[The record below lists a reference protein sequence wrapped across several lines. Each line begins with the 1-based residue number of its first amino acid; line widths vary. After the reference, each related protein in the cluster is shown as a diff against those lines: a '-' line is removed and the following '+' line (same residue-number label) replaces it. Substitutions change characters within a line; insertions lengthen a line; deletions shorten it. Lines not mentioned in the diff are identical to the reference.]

1 MQIIKPLLTNNTH
14 PLGITS
20 SLSNTHRFIFRKES
34 DFLHSRSHLISPIQT
49 KSPLVTSSHFLLSR
63 EQEPSIQPV
72 IGWDS
77 WDNPDINSGF
87 PFIDFDPFESTDSE
101 ENNNL
106 DTTELVKSEIRQI
119 PPNVIGNNIIKE
131 ISPETNIKKPSK
143 NKIQTKSQPKSTN
156 KSQQQPKTKTKS
168 TNKKSVKS
176 SAAKNVVK
184 AADESNIPINLNQD
198 IFILS
203 DDSLSTEVNSS
214 IEQTKNESHV
224 LKSQSPDSLYAT
236 DTLLKLGNPPTQV
249 SSSVPLPENNS
260 PTLEHDIDDELVSNS
275 TPIITASISPNVQD
289 QPTLFRKPLNE
300 ETKIISELPSSLS
313 STEASIPE
321 KNSSLEQNNKLDNNT
336 SELVDNSP
344 KKLSLAHNNGEK
356 ISPPS
361 EFNNEQQEVVTEES
375 QKREISDI
383 SASPTVLKQ
392 DIETTKSSK
401 KIDIPD
407 ISASPTVLKQDIET
421 TQSSKKIDI
430 PDISV
435 SETPLQQDIETTQSL
450 KKIDISDISVST
462 TPLQQVIETTQ
473 SLQKREIPD
482 ISVSETPLQQVIE
495 TDEFPSQVDNQN
507 TVSST
512 NVIPKKEIS
521 PISKPSSSEQEPLNT
536 NKNLEAIKGIEPDS
550 ISEKTTINFDT
561 ANFIADHYLENLPLS
576 SAVTSPSVDDTPT
589 LFHPLTNDENTVGT
603 HSYVSIPPVFGDNSE
618 SSIAKSPIVVQQEI
632 DSSFT
637 TESLA
642 SEPVQL
648 TPTSANIRDTSNF
661 ISDSDNNEKLVNSES
676 QSSVAVN
683 VSNVPTNVISLQR
696 DRNFDNTISESIE
709 NQQILAADQ
718 IVEEPKLSNISSE
731 IVEEAKL
738 SNILPEIVEE
748 PKVSNIS
755 SEIVEAQ
762 NINNISREII
772 EAPKV
777 SKILPEIIEAPKVS
791 NISPEI
797 VEEPKVTDV
806 SSNIGEK
813 SSISRKI
820 VDNEQIVESELLSA
834 IANSNNSEILT
845 FIDTSDRQNLPEK
858 PNFSPNQVS
867 TPPEVEQNTTIQNLA
882 APKGYATGGQVTDS
896 QLKNNQHIAPS
907 DTVPAMLTPGE
918 FVINTRDAQKNLPLL
933 QHINSGGTPDNII
946 LPRLE
951 VPNAKEPEKT
961 TSPQS
966 STKVDSFP
974 DTSLQLKP
982 QESNSLIPSSLA
994 SNIGKQKLSVLNS
1007 PQLNTVQS
1015 KTTDALVTSPQYSS
1029 PPLIFR
1035 KANSTTNTP
1044 SQWSDTPSEWSSVQ
1058 ELFNGNNDE
1067 FTSFFS
1073 GGESNSQN
1081 SEFGDVYTSSE
1092 SSQVFAKHHAATRGF
1107 AEGGEVTAS
1116 TSGNTESVTET
1127 VQSPSGK
1134 NEEDNKDDTADL
1146 EALAREIYSRLR
1158 QRLEIERERHG
1169 GYLGRL
1175 S

>member
-14 PLGITS
+14 PLGVTS

-34 DFLHSRSHLISPIQT
+34 DFLHSRSNLLSPIQT
-49 KSPLVTSSHFLLSR
+49 KSPLVTSSQFLLSR

-106 DTTELVKSEIRQI
+106 DTTELVKSEIPQI

-198 IFILS
+198 IFIPS
-203 DDSLSTEVNSS
+203 DDSLSTGVNSS

-361 EFNNEQQEVVTEES
+361 KFNNDQQEVVTEQS

-383 SASPTVLKQ
+383 SASPTVLQ
-392 DIETTKSSK
+392 
-401 KIDIPD
+401 
-407 ISASPTVLKQDIET
+407 QDIET

-507 TVSST
+507 TVYST
-512 NVIPKKEIS
+512 NVIQKKEIS
-521 PISKPSSSEQEPLNT
+521 AISKPSSSEQEPLNT
-536 NKNLEAIKGIEPDS
+536 NKNLELIRGIEPDS

-561 ANFIADHYLENLPLS
+561 ANFIADNYLENLPLS

-589 LFHPLTNDENTVGT
+589 LLHPLTNDENTVGT

-618 SSIAKSPIVVQQEI
+618 SSIAKNPIVMQQEI

-661 ISDSDNNEKLVNSES
+661 ISDSDNNEKLVNSQS
-676 QSSVAVN
+676 QSTVAVN
-683 VSNVPTNVISLQR
+683 VSDVPTNVISLQR
-696 DRNFDNTISESIE
+696 NRNFDNTISESIE

-718 IVEEPKLSNISSE
+718 IVEEPKVSNISSE

-738 SNILPEIVEE
+738 SNILPEIVEK

-777 SKILPEIIEAPKVS
+777 SNILPEIIEAPKVS

-806 SSNIGEK
+806 SSNIGKK

-951 VPNAKEPEKT
+951 VSNAKEPEKT

-1007 PQLNTVQS
+1007 PQLNTVQN

-1092 SSQVFAKHHAATRGF
+1092 SSQIFAKHHAATRGF

-1127 VQSPSGK
+1127 VQNTSGK

>member
-1 MQIIKPLLTNNTH
+1 M
-14 PLGITS
+14 
-20 SLSNTHRFIFRKES
+20 
-34 DFLHSRSHLISPIQT
+34 
-49 KSPLVTSSHFLLSR
+49 
-63 EQEPSIQPV
+63 
-72 IGWDS
+72 
-77 WDNPDINSGF
+77 
-87 PFIDFDPFESTDSE
+87 
-101 ENNNL
+101 
-106 DTTELVKSEIRQI
+106 
-119 PPNVIGNNIIKE
+119 
-131 ISPETNIKKPSK
+131 
-143 NKIQTKSQPKSTN
+143 
-156 KSQQQPKTKTKS
+156 
-168 TNKKSVKS
+168 
-176 SAAKNVVK
+176 
-184 AADESNIPINLNQD
+184 
-198 IFILS
+198 
-203 DDSLSTEVNSS
+203 
-214 IEQTKNESHV
+214 
-224 LKSQSPDSLYAT
+224 
-236 DTLLKLGNPPTQV
+236 
-249 SSSVPLPENNS
+249 
-260 PTLEHDIDDELVSNS
+260 
-275 TPIITASISPNVQD
+275 
-289 QPTLFRKPLNE
+289 
-300 ETKIISELPSSLS
+300 
-313 STEASIPE
+313 
-321 KNSSLEQNNKLDNNT
+321 
-336 SELVDNSP
+336 
-344 KKLSLAHNNGEK
+344 
-356 ISPPS
+356 
-361 EFNNEQQEVVTEES
+361 
-375 QKREISDI
+375 
-383 SASPTVLKQ
+383 
-392 DIETTKSSK
+392 
-401 KIDIPD
+401 
-407 ISASPTVLKQDIET
+407 
-421 TQSSKKIDI
+421 
-430 PDISV
+430 
-435 SETPLQQDIETTQSL
+435 
-450 KKIDISDISVST
+450 
-462 TPLQQVIETTQ
+462 
-473 SLQKREIPD
+473 
-482 ISVSETPLQQVIE
+482 
-495 TDEFPSQVDNQN
+495 
-507 TVSST
+507 
-512 NVIPKKEIS
+512 
-521 PISKPSSSEQEPLNT
+521 
-536 NKNLEAIKGIEPDS
+536 
-550 ISEKTTINFDT
+550 
-561 ANFIADHYLENLPLS
+561 
-576 SAVTSPSVDDTPT
+576 
-589 LFHPLTNDENTVGT
+589 TNDENTVGT
-603 HSYVSIPPVFGDNSE
+603 HNYVSIPPVLGDNSE

-642 SEPVQL
+642 SEPIQL

-676 QSSVAVN
+676 QSTVAVN
-683 VSNVPTNVISLQR
+683 VSDVSKNVISVQR

-718 IVEEPKLSNISSE
+718 IVEEPKVSNISSE
-731 IVEEAKL
+731 IVEEAKV
-738 SNILPEIVEE
+738 SNILPEIVEK
-748 PKVSNIS
+748 PNVSNIS

-777 SKILPEIIEAPKVS
+777 SNILPEIIEA
-791 NISPEI
+791 
-797 VEEPKVTDV
+797 PKVTDV

-946 LPRLE
+946 LPSLE

-1007 PQLNTVQS
+1007 PQLNTVQN

-1092 SSQVFAKHHAATRGF
+1092 SSQLFAQHHAAPRGF
-1107 AEGGEVTAS
+1107 AQGGEVTAS

-1127 VQSPSGK
+1127 VQNTSGK